1 MDIKSLPPA
10 VLTLLTALYVLNPW
24 EVLQSS
30 KVFKDLRPRDVN
42 GYKHMGSPL
51 AVAICSSLHF
61 WPMQIDMTGP
71 DVRIENEE
79 AKETQFQASADS
91 IV

>member
-1 MDIKSLPPA
+1 M
-10 VLTLLTALYVLNPW
+10 VTGWTFLLTIGRKVLQPFWIIVELYTAPKIAW
-24 EVLQSS
+24 QSS
-30 KVFKDLRPRDVN
+30 KQLFKCLD
-42 GYKHMGSPL
+42 
-51 AVAICSSLHF
+51 F

-79 AKETQFQASADS
+79 AKETQFQANADS

>member
-1 MDIKSLPPA
+1 
-10 VLTLLTALYVLNPW
+10 
-24 EVLQSS
+24 
-30 KVFKDLRPRDVN
+30 
-42 GYKHMGSPL
+42 
-51 AVAICSSLHF
+51 
-61 WPMQIDMTGP
+61 MQIDMTGP